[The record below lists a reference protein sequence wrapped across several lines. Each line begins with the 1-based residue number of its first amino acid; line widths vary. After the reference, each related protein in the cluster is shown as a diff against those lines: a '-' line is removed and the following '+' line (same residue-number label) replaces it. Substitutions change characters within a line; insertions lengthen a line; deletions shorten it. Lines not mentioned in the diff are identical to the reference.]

1 MHDCRHTFGS
11 MLVAEGR
18 DVYSVKRMM
27 GHANVPTT
35 IDVYGGEFD
44 RQRDRRN
51 GEHAPDYGNLLET
64 APRNHAQLAVAG
76 TGSGSGVD
84 G

>member
-1 MHDCRHTFGS
+1 

-27 GHANVPTT
+27 GHANVSTT
-35 IDVYGGEFD
+35 IDTYGDDFDKQRNRVLGEPT
-44 RQRDRRN
+44 
-51 GEHAPDYGNLLET
+51 PDYGNLLET
-64 APRNHAQLAVAG
+64 APRNRPQLAMAG
-76 TGSGSGVD
+76 TGFRSGVS

>member
-1 MHDCRHTFGS
+1 

-27 GHANVPTT
+27 GHANVSTT

-44 RQRDRRN
+44 RQRDRRT
-51 GEHAPDYGNLLET
+51 GEQAPDYGNLLET
-64 APRNHAQLAVAG
+64 TPRNQPQLGLVG
-76 TGSGSGVD
+76 TGSASAVRG
-84 G
+84 